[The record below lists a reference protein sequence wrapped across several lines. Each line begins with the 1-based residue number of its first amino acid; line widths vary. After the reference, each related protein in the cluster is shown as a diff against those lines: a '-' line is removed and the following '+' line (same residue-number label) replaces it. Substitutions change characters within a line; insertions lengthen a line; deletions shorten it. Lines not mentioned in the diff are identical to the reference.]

1 MSHSDPNKPPRPS
14 IWSGAPYGT
23 YKGPRGSASQWR
35 AAFQETLNMDP
46 DEAERIVGDD
56 TPWGILSEMAGVM
69 LSADADMGEIK
80 RVYRICAKK
89 YHPDQNK
96 GNEQW
101 AGEQFKR
108 AHAAYVKLGGKA

>member
-1 MSHSDPNKPPRPS
+1 
-14 IWSGAPYGT
+14 
-23 YKGPRGSASQWR
+23 
-35 AAFQETLNMDP
+35 MDP